1 MDDLINALL
10 QKSEEKATKSK
21 VEMDKACDL
30 MMKDFYTK
38 NPELMKA
45 KIEEIKNTER

>member
-1 MDDLINALL
+1 MNDLIDKLIQDLKENA
-10 QKSEEKATKSK
+10 AKSK

-38 NPELMKA
+38 NPKLMKA
-45 KIEEIKNTER
+45 KIKEIKNTER